1 MRWRIALAAAVLGL
15 AVASVTL
22 ARQQTGN
29 PPQRRPG
36 NAQAPA
42 AFPNANPLRAQ
53 VAELRAEV
61 ELSEIEHGVDKAV
74 LSEMMKEAEQAQWK
88 EAAKP
93 LQPTDSTGGRT
104 ADHQAAALRKDEQ
117 KDRIDLLRAEVEQ
130 RKVTFRRRAIKLHAM
145 KFALADLEERL
156 ANGWAQ

>member
-1 MRWRIALAAAVLGL
+1 MRLRITLAAAVLGL

-29 PPQRRPG
+29 SPQRRPG

-42 AFPNANPLRAQ
+42 AFPNVNPLRAQ

-61 ELSEIEHGVDKAV
+61 ELSEIEHGVDKTV

-88 EAAKP
+88 EASKP
-93 LQPTDSTGGRT
+93 IQAADSTGGRT
-104 ADHQAAALRKDEQ
+104 AGHQVTALGNSEQ
-117 KDRIDLLRAEVEQ
+117 KDGINLLRAEVEQ
-130 RKVTFRRRAIKLHAM
+130 RREKFRERAIKLHEM

-156 ANGWAQ
+156 ANGWSR